1 METSDGAIGRLQA
14 AAVVVW
20 LLLAVASCGPDE
32 STTPHPT
39 LADPTETPT
48 PDGPRG
54 PGLSRHSGCRWFD
67 TWSEAIAFYMAN
79 GGPESDRFFLDL
91 DGDGIPCERLLES
104 NPPPEN
110 QPTVPPKST
119 ATQAPSPTPD
129 MHMESEPKR
138 EASPMLDVNYDD
150 SWVANIPEVVSGY
163 KVIRIL
169 TPKNTS
175 CIVTP
180 EINFQSPRRSMDE
193 FLNDP
198 PSIDSLEKELQS
210 IPGVPS
216 DIILGFSSK
225 PLDPEIYA
233 ARQQI
238 LNEARLRNGCTKM
251 GGPVKIGN
259 PEDQ

>member
-1 METSDGAIGRLQA
+1 M
-14 AAVVVW
+14 
-20 LLLAVASCGPDE
+20 
-32 STTPHPT
+32 TTPVP
-39 LADPTETPT
+39 PQ
-48 PDGPRG
+48 
-54 PGLSRHSGCRWFD
+54 
-67 TWSEAIAFYMAN
+67 
-79 GGPESDRFFLDL
+79 ESVLDL
-91 DGDGIPCERLLES
+91 SDPSKLPLDYPWSALEQAQRDLAIERKDANLLPVCTERYFAWRDATRERREDARGT
-104 NPPPEN
+104 NPPPGGFWAAPGCKGIPDQLIRGPRSGPGPGPDDELRSRE
-110 QPTVPPKST
+110 ST
-119 ATQAPSPTPD
+119 QMSGEGP
-129 MHMESEPKR
+129 EQEPKR
-138 EASPMLDVNYDD
+138 QSSPILDMNYDD
-150 SWVANIPEVVSGY
+150 SWVANIPDVVSGY
-163 KVIRIL
+163 KGIRIL

>member
-1 METSDGAIGRLQA
+1 MKTA
-14 AAVVVW
+14 ATAFALVV
-20 LLLAVASCGPDE
+20 LLALVSAGSGSNQTLGQRPAEE
-32 STTPHPT
+32 SK
-39 LADPTETPT
+39 
-48 PDGPRG
+48 RQ
-54 PGLSRHSGCRWFD
+54 S
-67 TWSEAIAFYMAN
+67 
-79 GGPESDRFFLDL
+79 
-91 DGDGIPCERLLES
+91 
-104 NPPPEN
+104 
-110 QPTVPPKST
+110 
-119 ATQAPSPTPD
+119 SPV
-129 MHMESEPKR
+129 
-138 EASPMLDVNYDD
+138 LDVNYDD

-198 PSIDSLEKELQS
+198 PSIDSLEKELES
-210 IPGVPS
+210 IPGVPL

-251 GGPVKIGN
+251 GGPVKIGT